1 MCNISMIFLC
11 SHSMLPSIVP
21 SFGSGIFFFSLG
33 KKLQHNPH
41 KGWQG
46 LKNVIFKEINTQ
58 AMKRN
63 VRALNTNMRQYFL
76 SF

>member
-1 MCNISMIFLC
+1 MQYFYDFFVFPLDVTFDRAFFWKWN
-11 SHSMLPSIVP
+11 
-21 SFGSGIFFFSLG
+21 IFFCLG

-63 VRALNTNMRQYFL
+63 VRALNTNMRQYF
-76 SF
+76 